1 MKQGKSVGDYR
12 DAKHGR
18 WWETRYFRQLIYK
31 TVLYIIL
38 ISVGLVLVLPF
49 LWMLSTS
56 LKPSN
61 QIFIFPPK
69 WIPYPFKWSNYP
81 EGWTILPFT
90 TFLKNTTIITGLSV
104 LGNLISCSLV
114 AFAFARLR
122 CHTRNFLFVLMLSTM
137 MIPYQVIIIPQ
148 FIIFKTLNWIDTF
161 KPLIVP
167 AWLGYPFFIFLLR
180 QFFMTIPFELDDAAK
195 IDGCSAL
202 RIYWSIM
209 LPLSKPALA
218 AVAIFSFVGNWNNF
232 MGALIYLSSAEK
244 YTLALGL
251 QLFQGQYMIEMG
263 LLMAASVLVLL
274 PIIIVFF
281 FAQKYFIQGITLTG
295 LKG

>member
-1 MKQGKSVGDYR
+1 
-12 DAKHGR
+12 
-18 WWETRYFRQLIYK
+18 
-31 TVLYIIL
+31 
-38 ISVGLVLVLPF
+38 LPF

-69 WIPYPFKWSNYP
+69 WIPHPFKWSNYP

-122 CHTRNFLFVLMLSTM
+122 CHTRNFLFMLMLSTM

-232 MGALIYLSSAEK
+232 MGPLIYLSSAEK